1 MPGSRSRIASSR
13 RSPTTRIFG
22 RPAPTSGAASWKRS
36 PDRTPPIRE
45 VRINLHQ
52 IASGAINAVNPF
64 IPVTVT
70 PAAGGYTTSPSG
82 KRTPIQSA
90 PYTASAQVQALTTKD
105 LHQLE
110 ALNIGGSSRKIY
122 LNGFVSATVR
132 VSQKGGDLVALPDG
146 TNYLTTAVLEQWP
159 DWVCVAVTL
168 QN

>member
-1 MPGSRSRIASSR
+1 M
-13 RSPTTRIFG
+13 
-22 RPAPTSGAASWKRS
+22 
-36 PDRTPPIRE
+36 
-45 VRINLHQ
+45 
-52 IASGAINAVNPF
+52 
-64 IPVTVT
+64 T

-82 KRTPIQSA
+82 KRTPLQSA